1 MKHRSLT
8 LATAICL
15 LACMAGCGQQP
26 QISAPQNEPPTGNF
40 QTSTAD
46 SAAIPSGETQ
56 SIPPAENTG
65 RPAGKIS
72 AEDAL
77 AIALDNAGVPEDDAY
92 NIKNE
97 KDSDNGI
104 PLYDIEFETDYGDY
118 DFEVAIADGRIVGG
132 DYEVDEEWL
141 EFARSEVQSFLR
153 GTFLEQAPIFPV
165 SATTG
170 KGLDA
175 LRDALFAFNF
185 PEASATRQ
193 ILENKLAD
201 GTVLLYALPEEV
213 YSFCARSFAAPEFL
227 HSAALLLEQWKRL
240 SETSLYK
247 QLFVQ
252 VCGQHIELA
261 CFAPQGRLRLANSFE
276 VRSTRDILYYILYVW
291 KQEGLDQLNDRLF
304 LSGSPARCA
313 ELRQALSLYL
323 RHVSPVPLPAEAYLR
338 REEWADAPLDIIYL
352 FS

>member
-1 MKHRSLT
+1 MVIRIPDTFTVEQSEKY
-8 LATAICL
+8 LASIRLEPGGLSFFCCHAATGEDFFSAKVQFEQPQTYVSALKECFFDNECLSWKYKQLCL
-15 LACMAGCGQQP
+15 LA
-26 QISAPQNEPPTGNF
+26 T
-40 QTSTAD
+40 
-46 SAAIPSGETQ
+46 ET
-56 SIPPAENTG
+56 PYT
-65 RPAGKIS
+65 
-72 AEDAL
+72 L
-77 AIALDNAGVPEDDAY
+77 VPETY
-92 NIKNE
+92 YE
-97 KDSDNGI
+97 K
-104 PLYDIEFETDYGDY
+104 E
-118 DFEVAIADGRIVGG
+118 R
-132 DYEVDEEWL
+132 
-141 EFARSEVQSFLR
+141 
-153 GTFLEQAPIFPV
+153 
-165 SATTG
+165 
-170 KGLDA
+170 
-175 LRDALFAFNF
+175 RDALFAFNF

-261 CFAPQGRLRLANSFE
+261 CFAPQGKLRLANSFE

-338 REEWADAPLDIIYL
+338 QEEWADAPLDIIYL